1 MPARPPM
8 QQTILALAAILAFAY
23 LALGRQ
29 RHDNDV
35 ERRAIGVEAELAA
48 TDLAQAQMSA
58 MERLAFDED
67 DTGRTGIRT
76 VPSAAPLGPD
86 ADETDTAA
94 YDDVDDWHGHTSIVE
109 VPVGQGAFRYR
120 LRVRVRYV
128 RDRDPSQ
135 GSGNA
140 TLTKE
145 LFVRVDEVPPAATD
159 RPPAQAHLRRV
170 VTPASVA
177 SYIHQGS

>member
-1 MPARPPM
+1 M
-8 QQTILALAAILAFAY
+8 QQTILALAAILSFAY

-35 ERRAIGVEAELAA
+35 ERRAIGIEAELAA
-48 TDLAQAQMSA
+48 TDVAQAQMSA

-67 DTGRTGIRT
+67 DTGRSGVRT
-76 VPSAAPLGPD
+76 VPSSAPLGPD
-86 ADETDTAA
+86 DDETDTAA
-94 YDDVDDWHGHTSIVE
+94 YDDVDDWHGHSTIVD
-109 VPVGQGAFRYR
+109 VPVGESTLRFRR
-120 LRVRVRYV
+120 RVRVRYV
-128 RDRDPSQ
+128 RDRNPSQ

-145 LFVRVDEVPPAATD
+145 LFVRVDEIPPAETD

-170 VTPASVA
+170 VTPAGVA
-177 SYIHQGS
+177 SYIHQGP